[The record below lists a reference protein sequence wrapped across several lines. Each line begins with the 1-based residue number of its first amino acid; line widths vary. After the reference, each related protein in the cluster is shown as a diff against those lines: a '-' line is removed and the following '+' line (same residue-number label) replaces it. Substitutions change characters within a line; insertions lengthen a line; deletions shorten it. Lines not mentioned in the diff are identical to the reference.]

1 MLSIT
6 GSFTFSR
13 ELSLKST
20 RLLLVLALLPAFP
33 ASANELQV
41 IVSGRAIHVGS
52 NDLNENNYGLG
63 LQYDFTANRRWI
75 PLINLAS
82 LKDSNDN
89 TSKYIGAGMK
99 RRFRLNSGQQRLNF
113 DLGAAALVMKRPGYN
128 DDKPFLGA
136 LPFIAFSNDWGG
148 INATY
153 VPSIED
159 ETLPFWYFQ
168 FSLKILEF

>member
-1 MLSIT
+1 MSIT
-6 GSFTFSR
+6 GLIV
-13 ELSLKST
+13 LSTETRLKSV
-20 RLLLVLALLPAFP
+20 LLFILLAMLAHLPAG
-33 ASANELQV
+33 ANELQV
-41 IVSGRAIHVGS
+41 IISGRAIHVGS

-63 LQYDFTANRRWI
+63 LQYDFATHRRWI

-89 TSKYIGAGMK
+89 TSRYIGAGIK
-99 RRFRLNSGQQRLNF
+99 RRFKLNSGQQKLNF

-136 LPFIAFSNDWGG
+136 LPFIALSNDWGG

-159 ETLPFWYFQ
+159 DTLPFWYFQ